1 MGRWEVEVRDRTGIG
16 SGDPLFL
23 HILSLG
29 KRMGLSPLDH
39 ELLSVGTISEPP
51 APYRRTRPEK
61 RLSLV
66 AGNGRAHS

>member
-29 KRMGLSPLDH
+29 KRMGD
-39 ELLSVGTISEPP
+39 
-51 APYRRTRPEK
+51 
-61 RLSLV
+61 SLV
-66 AGNGRAHS
+66 WGDFYFGLAL